1 MVQSPRNS
9 TPPGTAL
16 ASLPPSSLTS
26 SRRKA
31 SSPRS
36 ALAKKDSERLED
48 NQQHRGEENHD
59 RDFVEPA
66 QPYMAPAVAPGG
78 EIAQQ
83 PAAPEM
89 VDDQNSYH
97 ADLGVQPAAGPAEPA
112 EPQPQAEGDGEHGTR
127 GHDAPVELALHQPE
141 ALERHTVLG
150 HGVVHEQAGQVE
162 QPREPGD
169 HGHDV
174 QRLDPEHGAY
184 SANLRRAKRMASK

>member
-26 SRRKA
+26 SRSKA
-31 SSPRS
+31 SSPRG

-78 EIAQQ
+78 EVAQQ

-89 VDDQNSYH
+89 VADENRDQG
-97 ADLGVQPAAGPAEPA
+97 DLGVQPAAGPAKPSQ
-112 EPQPQAEGDGEHGTR
+112 PQPRAEGDGEHGPR
-127 GHDAPVELALHQPE
+127 GHDAPIELALHQPE
-141 ALERHTVLG
+141 ALQRHAVLG
-150 HGVVHEQAGQVE
+150 HGVVHEQPGQVE
-162 QPREPGD
+162 Q
-169 HGHDV
+169 
-174 QRLDPEHGAY
+174 
-184 SANLRRAKRMASK
+184 